1 MKPEPP
7 DKTQV
12 VDHASEPQEPRYGDF
27 LLIDL
32 LRPDFRHFFTRYR
45 TDLIGFV
52 IISAIIA
59 LIIVGTKWLAMIG
72 SDAARQMG
80 GG

>member
-1 MKPEPP
+1 MKTEPP
-7 DKTQV
+7 EKAPALDRA
-12 VDHASEPQEPRYGDF
+12 DESREPRYGDF
-27 LLIDL
+27 LLVDL

-52 IISAIIA
+52 VISAIIA

-72 SDAARQMG
+72 SDAVRQVG
-80 GG
+80 AG